1 MPLLPDAACV
11 CAAAAWVGAAVCA
24 GAAVWATACVW
35 ASVEAAALSGTL
47 VTALWLPALPLP
59 SLSE

>member
-11 CAAAAWVGAAVCA
+11 CAAVAWVGAAVCT
-24 GAAVWATACVW
+24 GAAVWATACVS

-47 VTALWLPALPLP
+47 VTALWLPAL
-59 SLSE
+59 SE